1 MIGAGSFD
9 PSIFSQTILRILFFE
24 KGLRMPRKK
33 QISKMNGFHHVM
45 FRDVNGENIF
55 SDDRDRVRFCLLLQ
69 EGRSNVL
76 TFVRLL
82 KAYTLSY
89 KSKNRRTR
97 PHSFRKFT
105 ELSISHFTFSRTLAG
120 GTHFT
125 GNFQEISV
133 RLEIFLALDL
143 FQSFKN

>member
-1 MIGAGSFD
+1 
-9 PSIFSQTILRILFFE
+9 
-24 KGLRMPRKK
+24 MPRKK

-82 KAYTLSY
+82 KTYT
-89 KSKNRRTR
+89 
-97 PHSFRKFT
+97 
-105 ELSISHFTFSRTLAG
+105 
-120 GTHFT
+120 
-125 GNFQEISV
+125 
-133 RLEIFLALDL
+133 
-143 FQSFKN
+143 FKL

>member
-1 MIGAGSFD
+1 MWSAFLFFLPIKLLHESVRARSNDRGRTIGAGSFD

-89 KSKNRRTR
+89 KLKNRRTG
-97 PHSFRKFT
+97 PIHS
-105 ELSISHFTFSRTLAG
+105 SHRSKAC
-120 GTHFT
+120 
-125 GNFQEISV
+125 GNSLTSGF
-133 RLEIFLALDL
+133 
-143 FQSFKN
+143 